1 MGKYSKFKVLIVED
15 DEDDYILLEE
25 LLIEAVGEIGTITW
39 AEDYKS
45 AQASIANEHF
55 DFYFLD
61 NRLGAELGLNLIV
74 EIKQLRQLLC
84 YQE

>member
-25 LLIEAVGEIGTITW
+25 LLLEAVGDIGAITW

-45 AQASIANEHF
+45 AQARIATEHF

-61 NRLGAELGLNLIV
+61 NRLGAELGLDLIV
-74 EIKQLRQLLC
+74 EIKQQ
-84 YQE
+84 